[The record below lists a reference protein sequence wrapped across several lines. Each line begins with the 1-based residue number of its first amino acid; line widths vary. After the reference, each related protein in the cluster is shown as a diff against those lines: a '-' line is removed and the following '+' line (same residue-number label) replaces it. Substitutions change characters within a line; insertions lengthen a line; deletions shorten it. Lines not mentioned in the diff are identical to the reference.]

1 MNLVTVNDASN
12 AFGDR
17 QLTVDVI
24 ADNLL
29 WDLAKTSKNPDEDLL
44 RRCFFL
50 WILRME
56 SYFEH
61 MPWGESILSFS
72 ISLPFY
78 FRLCFTSILSF
89 SFSQFLVFILS
100 PSLSLS
106 IPSICIYICI
116 NIYICVYIYVYIYI
130 SLSFSLYLHFFHPLK
145 NSKER
150 V

>member
-61 MPWGESILSFS
+61 TP
-72 ISLPFY
+72 
-78 FRLCFTSILSF
+78 
-89 SFSQFLVFILS
+89 
-100 PSLSLS
+100 
-106 IPSICIYICI
+106 
-116 NIYICVYIYVYIYI
+116 
-130 SLSFSLYLHFFHPLK
+130 
-145 NSKER
+145 
-150 V
+150 